1 LTTPQDLACRGTES
15 TKSSRPAGSCS
26 GGSGGGIPGRS
37 GRTRGGPSQVHVV
50 TVNVSSYLSG
60 QGERT
65 LSTAISPSVTTITLR
80 PGSLDHHVTTYA
92 PTPPANMP
100 LPRNDAELEA
110 DIDTTTTSASSD
122 HQSLAHGIAPSVRG
136 GGAESGIHAGC
147 AVEERGV
154 AAGSKR
160 RRGCEVC

>member
-1 LTTPQDLACRGTES
+1 MEY
-15 TKSSRPAGSCS
+15 PAG
-26 GGSGGGIPGRS
+26 RVE
-37 GRTRGGPSQVHVV
+37 RGVGQVKCMW
-50 TVNVSSYLSG
+50 SLSMYRRIC
-60 QGERT
+60 QAKERT

-92 PTPPANMP
+92 LTPPANIP
-100 LPRNDAELEA
+100 LPRYDSELEA

-122 HQSLAHGIAPSVRG
+122 HQSLAHGIDPSVRG

-154 AAGSKR
+154 AAGSQ
-160 RRGCEVC
+160 RGRGYEDCREVEE

>member
-1 LTTPQDLACRGTES
+1 MRVEETSRQSLAARPDLALADPAVEY
-15 TKSSRPAGSCS
+15 PAG
-26 GGSGGGIPGRS
+26 RVE
-37 GRTRGGPSQVHVV
+37 RGVGQVKCMW
-50 TVNVSSYLSG
+50 SLSMYRRIC
-60 QGERT
+60 QAKEAT
-65 LSTAISPSVTTITLR
+65 LSTAISPLVTTITLR

-100 LPRNDAELEA
+100 LPRNDSELEA

-154 AAGSKR
+154 AAGSQ
-160 RRGCEVC
+160 RGRGYEVCREVEE